1 MVAVGQA
8 RARVPAQRRL
18 RILLVPPPGVAPADW
33 RPLPLPFPRV
43 VAGVQG
49 LLSVEGEA
57 GLANQI
63 AVEEVSDFRCPQRP
77 YREEVV
83 GVQQV
88 PVLPR
93 QGPPWLLLVPLVRV
107 PVLCLLSETEVVLE
121 AWRLFRWLCREP
133 VF

>member
-1 MVAVGQA
+1 MVVVGRA
-8 RARVPAQRRL
+8 RARAPAQRRP
-18 RILLVPPPGVAPADW
+18 RILPVPPPGVAPADW
-33 RPLPLPFPRV
+33 RPLPPPFPRV
-43 VAGVQG
+43 VARVQG
-49 LLSVEGEA
+49 LLSVKGEA

-77 YREEVV
+77 YREEAV
-83 GVQQV
+83 GAQQV
-88 PVLPR
+88 PVLPC

-107 PVLCLLSETEVVLE
+107 PVLCLLPETGAVLE